1 MKFMYYLRIPYR
13 IPFSKRHLNESW
25 SCKHNDIE
33 DLKKHISFILSWKN
47 MERLLQDESPIF
59 LLKLNDEA
67 PSKGEEKNVFY
78 RSHENGKRE
87 ILLEKISPFY
97 LCCLQDMSLNI
108 YKHFKTMLMFIV
120 SYIHTPFSI
129 NGVTSKLVIWYCKV
143 IVFFELRWS
152 IEFIV
157 RIRNESIPVKVIS
170 FVIESNYNFV
180 GN

>member
-1 MKFMYYLRIPYR
+1 MYYLRIPYR
-13 IPFSKRHLNESW
+13 IPFTKRHLNESW

-59 LLKLNDEA
+59 LLKWWG
-67 PSKGEEKNVFY
+67 SIKGRRRKNVFY

-97 LCCLQDMSLNI
+97 LCCLQDMSLTI

-129 NGVTSKLVIWYCKV
+129 NGVTSNLSIWHSEVITSLY
-143 IVFFELRWS
+143 
-152 IEFIV
+152 
-157 RIRNESIPVKVIS
+157 
-170 FVIESNYNFV
+170 YNSRLSV
-180 GN
+180 